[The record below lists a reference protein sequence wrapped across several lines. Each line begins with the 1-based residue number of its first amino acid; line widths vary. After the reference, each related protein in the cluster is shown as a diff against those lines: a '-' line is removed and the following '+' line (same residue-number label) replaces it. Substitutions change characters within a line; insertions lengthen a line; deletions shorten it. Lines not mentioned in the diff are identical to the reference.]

1 MVDHNV
7 IFDSLLGNKMS
18 GNALDQVII
27 LLDGDKMH
35 TTTGKPMSTI
45 AWVHQTALLFLDI
58 LHVLP
63 FTAQTLRLEYTV
75 TRCEICSGLVY
86 IYWPQLL

>member
-35 TTTGKPMSTI
+35 TTTRKPMSTI
-45 AWVHQTALLFLDI
+45 AWAHQTHCSSLTFCMSF
-58 LHVLP
+58 HS
-63 FTAQTLRLEYTV
+63 QHRH
-75 TRCEICSGLVY
+75 SGLNTQSQGVRY
-86 IYWPQLL
+86 VVA